1 MRTTIDLD
9 DELLADARK
18 LARLQSQPLARTI
31 NQLLQ
36 RGLAREVPK
45 IEIRK
50 GIPMMVHGPG
60 AIPITNELVR
70 SLLDEE

>member
-1 MRTTIDLD
+1 MH
-9 DELLADARK
+9 ADWRGSKSNRWPAPSINSSN
-18 LARLQSQPLARTI
+18 AGLQGK
-31 NQLLQ
+31 Q
-36 RGLAREVPK
+36 RGLTREEPK

-50 GIPMMVHGPG
+50 GIPVMVHGPG

>member
-9 DELLADARK
+9 DELLADARR
-18 LARLQSQPLARTI
+18 LARLQKQPLARTI

-36 RGLAREVPK
+36 RGLTREEPK
-45 IEIRK
+45 IEIRR
-50 GIPMMVHGPG
+50 GIPVMVHGPG